1 MTASHHVA
9 PSPAPERPDDVDTGF
24 WLWVAALPLLVTAYL
39 TDVITSPVGVPFFIA
54 FAVFI
59 AIVLVAVV
67 LTFLILMRSGY
78 RWARTVLTAGAITS
92 IVFVAVNLFSVDRPL
107 VGAVVYAVTG
117 IVGGVLIAGGIY
129 LLHRVDSHAY
139 FTRR

>member
-1 MTASHHVA
+1 MTVSNQVA
-9 PSPAPERPDDVDTGF
+9 PSPAPERPDDVVTGF
-24 WLWVAALPLLVTAYL
+24 WLWVAALPLLVTCYL
-39 TDVITSPVGVPFFIA
+39 TDVITSPIGVPFLIA

-78 RWARTVLTAGAITS
+78 RWARTLLTAGAITS
-92 IVFVAVNLFSVDRPL
+92 IAFVAVNLFATQRP
-107 VGAVVYAVTG
+107 VIGAVVYAVSG
-117 IVGGVLIAGGIY
+117 IVGAVLIAGGIY

>member
-1 MTASHHVA
+1 MTVSNQVA
-9 PSPAPERPDDVDTGF
+9 PSPAPERPDDVVTGF
-24 WLWVAALPLLVTAYL
+24 WLWMAALPLLVTCYL
-39 TDVITSPVGVPFFIA
+39 TDVITSPIGVPFLVA

-78 RWARTVLTAGAITS
+78 RWARTLLTAGAITS
-92 IVFVAVNLFSVDRPL
+92 IAFVAVNLFATQRP
-107 VGAVVYAVTG
+107 VIGAVVYAVSG
-117 IVGGVLIAGGIY
+117 IVGAVLIAGGIY

>member
-1 MTASHHVA
+1 MTASNQVA
-9 PSPAPERPDDVDTGF
+9 PAPAPERPDDVVTGF
-24 WLWVAALPLLVTAYL
+24 WLWVAALPLLVTCYL
-39 TDVITSPVGVPFFIA
+39 TDVITSPVGVPFFIG

-59 AIVLVAVV
+59 AIVVVAVV

-92 IVFVAVNLFSVDRPL
+92 IVFVVVNLFSVDRPL

-117 IVGGVLIAGGIY
+117 IVGAVLIAGGIY

>member
-1 MTASHHVA
+1 MTASNQVA
-9 PSPAPERPDDVDTGF
+9 PSPAPERPDDVVTGF
-24 WLWVAALPLLVTAYL
+24 WLWVAALPLLVACYL

-92 IVFVAVNLFSVDRPL
+92 IAFVAVNLFSVDRPL

-117 IVGGVLIAGGIY
+117 IVGAVLIAGGIY